1 MQPGETDAVLGNTTP
16 SPTGAIVLGGF
27 EGVQQRLCSPIVAQR
42 IAALREAE
50 KYGRPGLALMVQ
62 ALQDSSLQVQKAAY
76 FLLQGRREARVRRS
90 LAAYDPYPLFECLV
104 VLAGHHRGITA
115 VAIAPDSRTIVSG
128 SRDGILKI
136 WDWWAG
142 EAVFT
147 IEANSFIFA
156 ITIHPENQ
164 TFTIRGKDQLIK
176 AWSLRNGQ
184 EIDPEGERTRNI
196 ASVTVSEDRHLI
208 TGSQNLIKVWNL
220 ATGREV
226 CTLQGHSSLV
236 SSVAVS
242 PDRQLIVSGSE
253 DKTVRVWGVA

>member
-1 MQPGETDAVLGNTTP
+1 MQPGDTDAVLGHGTSSAN
-16 SPTGAIVLGGF
+16 GAIVLGGL
-27 EGVQQRLCSPIVAQR
+27 EGVQQRLNSPIVAQR
-42 IAALREAE
+42 IAALREAQ
-50 KYGRPGLALMVQ
+50 KYGRSGLDLTIQ
-62 ALQDSSLQVQKAAY
+62 ALQDGSPQVQKAAY
-76 FLLQGRREARVRRS
+76 FLLQGRREARVKRA
-90 LAAYDPYPLFECLV
+90 LATYDAYPLFECLH
-104 VLAGHHRGITA
+104 VLEGHRRGITA

-156 ITIHPENQ
+156 ITIHPDER
-164 TFTIRGKDQLIK
+164 TFTIRGKDQTIK

-184 EIDPEGERTRNI
+184 EIDPEDQRTRNI

-208 TGSQNLIKVWNL
+208 TGSQNLVKVWNL
-220 ATGREV
+220 ETGREV

-253 DKTVRVWGVA
+253 DKTVRVWGIA